1 MATANPFPFPAQP
14 DSGAAAFKPWQ
25 HTVIELLAQ
34 GASVVEAT
42 RHVGYTTYAFYKAC
56 DRNEEFKRQANQ
68 ARQLHRAGIAEEFHD
83 AEAYARVLIDA
94 TMRDEQLPA
103 SLRLRAALA
112 ILNRKSDRWLPAPI
126 PFPRDAAN
134 TMDNVD
140 TMDNL
145 RHFVNLDGEAI
156 PDTDKDTPAG
166 PRETPLEVPTEQ
178 STEDSMD
185 TVDNLDNAEPTAPNE
200 EEGEEEEGEEEEID
214 PDPIYCLGSREMAAS
229 FMELLRETASPSQIG
244 QTEPSTQS
252 GDPLPVPQTESN
264 SCTVDE

>member
-14 DSGAAAFKPWQ
+14 DSGTADFKPWQ
-25 HTVIELLAQ
+25 HTVIDLLAQ

-68 ARQLHRAGIAEEFHD
+68 ARQLHRAEIAEEFHD

-94 TMRDEQLPA
+94 TMRDEHLPA

-112 ILNRKSDRWLPAPI
+112 ILNRKSDRWLPTPI
-126 PFPRDAAN
+126 PFPQDTAN
-134 TMDNVD
+134 TVDIVD

-145 RHFVNLDGEAI
+145 RHFVNLEGEI
-156 PDTDKDTPAG
+156 TLDKAKDNDAPAG

-178 STEDSMD
+178 SKDESMD
-185 TVDNLDNAEPTAPNE
+185 TVDNLDNAEPTASNE
-200 EEGEEEEGEEEEID
+200 EEEEEEID
-214 PDPIYCLGSREMAAS
+214 PDLIYCLGSREMAAS
-229 FMELLRETASPSQIG
+229 FMKLLRETASPSQTG
-244 QTEPSTQS
+244 QTEASTQS
-252 GDPLPVPQTESN
+252 GAPLSAPQTEPN